1 MLAVAKANGLDLDV
15 VHIDFSNITEE
26 HRKANKQGKVPTFIG
41 SDGFVLTECIA
52 LAIYSTF
59 VPSNPFVASRLRSP
73 APKMMKKLYFSYPC
87 LNNFYVETPKTP

>member
-15 VHIDFSNITEE
+15 VNIDFSNITEE
-26 HRKANKQGKVPTFIG
+26 HRAANKQGKVPTFIG

-59 VPSNPFVASRLRSP
+59 VPSLAFPFLGTSGLRFPRAQNDEEIILQLS
-73 APKMMKKLYFSYPC
+73 LSEQFLC
-87 LNNFYVETPKTP
+87 

>member
-15 VHIDFSNITEE
+15 VNVDFDNITEE

-59 VPSNPFVASRLRSP
+59 CSKSCLFVASGMSSLP
-73 APKMMKKLYFSYPC
+73 PKMMKKFYFQLSLSEQLC
-87 LNNFYVETPKTP
+87 